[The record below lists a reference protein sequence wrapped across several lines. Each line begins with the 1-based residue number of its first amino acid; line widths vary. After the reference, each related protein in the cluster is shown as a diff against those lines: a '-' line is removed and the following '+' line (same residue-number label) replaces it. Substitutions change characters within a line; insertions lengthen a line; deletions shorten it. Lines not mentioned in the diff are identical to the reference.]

1 MLSNATFKVLS
12 ISAGF
17 KLNESLLLVNGFA
30 LLLHSF
36 LELLTCRIS
45 VCSVIGIVL
54 LVGLGNW
61 LFRFLGSVLVG
72 TLG

>member
-17 KLNESLLLVNGFA
+17 KLNESLLLVNGFT
-30 LLLHSF
+30 LLFHSI
-36 LELLTCRIS
+36 LELLTCCIS
-45 VCSVIGIVL
+45 VCSVIGIVM
-54 LVGLGNW
+54 LVSLGNW
-61 LFRFLGSVLVG
+61 LFRFLGSVLIG